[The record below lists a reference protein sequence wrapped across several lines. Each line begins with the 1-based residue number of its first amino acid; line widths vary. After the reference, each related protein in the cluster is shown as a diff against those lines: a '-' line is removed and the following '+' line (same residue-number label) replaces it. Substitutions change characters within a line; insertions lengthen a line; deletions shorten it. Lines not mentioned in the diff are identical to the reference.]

1 MTNEQQEKEIYLK
14 ILKVAS
20 EFLKTGAS
28 IEEVS
33 KTTKISSSSVQRYL
47 NDRRIIEVLGQKEYD
62 QIQNMLKIRKQE
74 ALRKGGINSV
84 SNNEVVKDSLGHFN
98 GVRKK

>member
-1 MTNEQQEKEIYLK
+1 MTNEQQEKEIHLK

-33 KTTKISSSSVQRYL
+33 KTTGISSSSVQRYL
-47 NDRRIIEVLGQKEYD
+47 NDKRIIDVLGKEEYE
-62 QIQNMLKIRKQE
+62 QIKNMLKIRKQE
-74 ALRKGGINSV
+74 ALRRGGINSV
-84 SNNEVVKDSLGHFN
+84 VNNEVVKDGFGHFN